1 MKNAAKTTGEIV
13 AINGGAAF
21 AADDRSVFETLG
33 RNAAN
38 GVKAE
43 AAALGEALRVAC
55 DDPDRFG
62 IRTIKIPTYYGL
74 ACDAWKN
81 GYVQIYYA
89 ARGIDVAKVSAE
101 DEKKALHA
109 AAQAWSSRLEMAK
122 INPPEGGRGRPKKK
136 EGSGA
141 TARKAETRAKAK
153 APAAKLTK
161 AQKVL
166 ADKVTAMRKIVN
178 PAEKAGI
185 KCATAV
191 HKAMSD
197 ALTAYN
203 KTLK

>member
-13 AINGGAAF
+13 AINGGASFSAG
-21 AADDRSVFETLG
+21 DQSVFETLG

-38 GVKAE
+38 GLSAE
-43 AAALGEALRVAC
+43 AQALGEALHIAC
-55 DDPDRFG
+55 GDPDRLGF
-62 IRTIKIPTYYGL
+62 RTIMLPTYYGL
-74 ACDAWKN
+74 ACDAWKG

-89 ARGIDVAKVSAE
+89 AHGIDVAKVSAE
-101 DEKKALHA
+101 DEKRAKHA
-109 AAQAWSSRLEMAK
+109 AAQAWSSRLELAK
-122 INPPEGGRGRPKKK
+122 INPPAGGRGRPKTQK
-136 EGSGA
+136 GSGA
-141 TARKAETRAKAK
+141 TTRKA
-153 APAAKLTK
+153 AAKKGAKTPTAKLSK
-161 AQKVL
+161 AQKAL

-178 PAEKAGI
+178 HAEKAGI

>member
-1 MKNAAKTTGEIV
+1 MKNAATSTGEIV

-21 AADDRSVFETLG
+21 TADNRSVFEALG

-38 GVKAE
+38 GMKAE
-43 AAALGEALRVAC
+43 ATALREALRIAC
-55 DDPDRFG
+55 GDPDRFG
-62 IRTIKIPTYYGL
+62 FRTIKLPTYYGL
-74 ACDAWKN
+74 ASDAWKG

-101 DEKKALHA
+101 DEKRAAHA
-109 AAQAWSSRLEMAK
+109 AAQAWSSRLELAK
-122 INPPEGGRGRPKKK
+122 IHPPAGGRGRPKAQ

-141 TARKAETRAKAK
+141 TTRKIEAREKAK

-161 AQKVL
+161 AQKAL

-178 PAEKAGI
+178 HAEKAGI

>member
-21 AADDRSVFETLG
+21 TADNRSHFAGLG
-33 RNAAN
+33 FNAAN
-38 GVKAE
+38 GLRAE
-43 AAALGEALRVAC
+43 ADALLEALRIAC
-55 DDPDRFG
+55 GDPDRFG
-62 IRTIKIPTYYGL
+62 FRTIKLPTYYTE
-74 ACDAWKN
+74 ARASYVT
-81 GYVQIYYA
+81 GYTQGYYGM
-89 ARGIDVAKVSAE
+89 RGIDVAKVSAE
-101 DEKKALHA
+101 DEKRALHA
-109 AAQAWSSRLEMAK
+109 ATQAWSSRLELAK
-122 INPPEGGRGRPKKK
+122 INPPAGGRGRPKTQ

-141 TARKAETRAKAK
+141 TARKAAAKKEAK
-153 APAAKLTK
+153 TPAAKLSK
-161 AQKVL
+161 AQKAL

-178 PAEKAGI
+178 HAEKAGI

>member
-1 MKNAAKTTGEIV
+1 V

-21 AADDRSVFETLG
+21 TADNRSTFETLG
-33 RNAAN
+33 HNAAN
-38 GVKAE
+38 GLKAE
-43 AAALGEALRVAC
+43 AAAMVKALSIAC
-55 DDPDRFG
+55 GDVDRFG
-62 IRTIKIPTYYGL
+62 FRTIKLATYYTE
-74 ACDAWKN
+74 ARDAFVS
-81 GYVQIYYA
+81 GYSRVYYVA
-89 ARGIDVAKVSAE
+89 HGIDVANVSKD
-101 DEKKALHA
+101 DEKRATHA
-109 AAQAWSSRLEMAK
+109 AAQAWSMRLEMAK

-141 TARKAETRAKAK
+141 TARKAEAKKAK

-161 AQKVL
+161 AQKAL
-166 ADKVTAMRKIVN
+166 DDKITAMRKIVN
-178 PAEKAGI
+178 DAKKAGI